1 MPKKH
6 VKIKGDTL
14 PFFLT
19 VNCCPACGERPIGV
33 VKEFTGYAG
42 IRLNNDRR
50 SFEWTRELVVERGAM
65 RLYEANGQITL
76 VCGGGH
82 QWHSEIKEES

>member
-1 MPKKH
+1 MAKKR
-6 VKIKGDTL
+6 VKIEGDTL

-19 VNCCPACGERPIGV
+19 VKQCPSCGMSPRGI
-33 VKEFTGYAG
+33 VKNFTGYAG
-42 IRLNNDRR
+42 IRSSDDGR

-65 RLYEANGQITL
+65 HLYEANGQITL

-82 QWHSEIKEES
+82 EWESEIEENL